1 MDNHINQQLFHSVQ
15 GDWSNVKDILIE
27 SQADKNVIEF
37 LDEYIVDYKNK
48 NLFNTFVIKMKDIL
62 SNEVFK
68 ASVINHTNEAIQ
80 NNIRVPYDFLT
91 LIE

>member
-15 GDWSNVKDILIE
+15 GDWTNVKDILIE
-27 SQADKNVIEF
+27 SQADKNVIDF

-62 SNEVFK
+62 SNEAFK
-68 ASVINHTNEAIQ
+68 LSVINHTNEAIQ
-80 NNIRVPYDFLT
+80 NNVRIPYDFLT